1 MCNWV
6 GAPIRSKQITRGWRE
21 RLLYMFLVV
30 PLAVVSCA
38 AVPETKSD
46 IQSASKAAP
55 AEPALPSLAYYHFL
69 LGYMAELSQNFPLAL
84 EQYRASLQFDAKSDY
99 LKFRMASLHFT
110 SGNIQKAV
118 NLLEQI
124 DVHTFADPM
133 VLTQMAKMFAGA
145 GKHDRALEMFDEAIA
160 RKPDRPQ
167 SYVEKGIFL
176 LNGKQLVEAEKMF
189 SRSIE
194 LVPHVPIG
202 YFYLGKVYR
211 AQGKDEE
218 AKDAFRKTIER
229 ATHFERGYQEL
240 IQLLESGGQVP
251 EAVKVLET
259 YLSDVNPHHTKFRQ
273 ELIRLLLS
281 QKQFDQALQELELM
295 IEDDPDDLNAQVRR
309 ALVFAEMKDVPR
321 AIEEMTKIVTVH
333 PSKLQIRDYL
343 GLLHEQV
350 GQFDEAIGVYQ
361 TNIELDPTFFDS
373 RIHLGY
379 LLYRLKRYEEA
390 VPHLRHAIEL
400 NPGNA
405 EPYLLLGL
413 TFTQSGQ
420 YQLALETFEQGLE
433 RHPKNVDLRF
443 NLGATYDK
451 VGRFPDVVR
460 EMEAVLAIKSD
471 HADALNYLGYSYADR
486 GVNVEQAVSLT
497 KRAVALKPENG
508 YYVDSLGWAL
518 FKMGRIQ
525 EALQEIRRAAE
536 LVKDDPVIFEH
547 MGEIYLRQ
555 NDREKARQ
563 AWIQS
568 LALDPKNS
576 KLKDRYREEGFGD
589 PIGVGEKSSSKSQVS
604 QFSE

>member
-1 MCNWV
+1 MFNWA
-6 GAPIRSKQITRGWRE
+6 GTQIQSNRIARGWQE
-21 RLLYMFLVV
+21 RLLCMFLVV

-38 AVPETKSD
+38 AVPETQPNTQPTS
-46 IQSASKAAP
+46 QAVPS
-55 AEPALPSLAYYHFL
+55 EPALPPLAYYHFL
-69 LGYMAELSQNFPLAL
+69 QGYMAELAENFPEAL
-84 EQYRASLQFDAKSDY
+84 EQYRASLQFDVKSDY

-110 SGNIQKAV
+110 SGNIQKTV

-124 DVHTFADPM
+124 DVGRLSDPT
-133 VLTQMAKMFAGA
+133 VFTQMAKMFAGA
-145 GKHDRALEMFDEAIA
+145 GKHDRALELFDQAIE
-160 RKPDRPQ
+160 RQPDRPQ
-167 SYVEKGIFL
+167 TYVEKGIFL
-176 LNGKQLVEAEKMF
+176 LNGKQLVDAGNMF
-189 SRSIE
+189 SKSIA

-229 ATHFERGYQEL
+229 APQFERGYQEL
-240 IQLLESGGQVP
+240 FQLLESGGQVP
-251 EAVKVLET
+251 EAVNVLEG
-259 YLSDVNPHHTKFRQ
+259 YLSDVNPHQTKFRQ
-273 ELIRLLLS
+273 ELVRLLLS
-281 QKQFDQALQELELM
+281 QKQFEQALHELEFM
-295 IEDDPDDLNAQVRR
+295 IDEDPDDLNAQVRR
-309 ALVFAEMKDVPR
+309 ALVFAEMKDTSR
-321 AIEEMTKIVTVH
+321 AIKEMTNIVTVH
-333 PSKLQIRDYL
+333 PSKLQVRDYL

-350 GQFDEAIGVYQ
+350 EQFEQAIGVYQ

-379 LLYRLKRYEEA
+379 LFHRLKRYEEA
-390 VPHLRHAIEL
+390 VPHLRHAVEL

-405 EPYLLLGL
+405 EPHLLLGL
-413 TFTQSGQ
+413 TFTQSEQ
-420 YQLALETFEQGLE
+420 HQLAVETFEQGLE

-443 NLGATYDK
+443 NLGAAYDK

-460 EMEAVLAIKSD
+460 EMEAVLEIKSD

-486 GVNVEQAVSLT
+486 GMNVEEAVALT

-525 EALQEIRRAAE
+525 EALQEIQRAAE

-555 NDREKARQ
+555 NNREKARQ

-568 LALDPKNS
+568 MELDPKNS
-576 KLKDRYREEGFGD
+576 KLRDRFKEAGFGD
-589 PIGVGEKSSSKSQVS
+589 LPGLVKQSSLRPQVS
-604 QFSE
+604 QNTE